1 MALTHK
7 REKRRVRTIWVG
19 LHLLHPG
26 ASWHMAGSYKPE
38 LGSEF
43 SGREKVPPR
52 SDTAIQFIQTH
63 ITI

>member
-1 MALTHK
+1 
-7 REKRRVRTIWVG
+7 
-19 LHLLHPG
+19 
-26 ASWHMAGSYKPE
+26 MAGSYKPE